1 MMHQLQQAMS
11 KYEEKKIVKN
21 IKYLVLLLG
30 SLIELN
36 KQLMPHRI

>member
-11 KYEEKKIVKN
+11 KYEEKKIEKN
-21 IKYLVLLLG
+21 IKYVVLLLG

-36 KQLMPHRI
+36 KELMPPHI